1 MEVKIGIQSVP
12 RELVV
17 DTKSSFEEIER
28 ALTAAVADGTV
39 FILADAKGGKV
50 MVPADKIAYVELGST
65 ENRRIGF
72 GNAV

>member
-12 RELVV
+12 RELIV

-28 ALTAAVADGTV
+28 ALTAAVADGAV
-39 FILADAKGGKV
+39 FVLVDEKGGKV
-50 MVPADKIAYVELGST
+50 MVPADKIAYVELGGT

-72 GNAV
+72 GNAL

>member
-1 MEVKIGIQSVP
+1 VEVKIGIQSVP

-39 FILADAKGGKV
+39 FILADQKGGTV

-72 GNAV
+72 GNAM